1 MEAIERLIVSE
12 TDTPPGAAAE
22 QARRAGRETL
32 AQLLRRT
39 RARTLRLAE
48 AFEAALG
55 PTLAVPLSPE
65 LNPPLWELG
74 HIGWFADR
82 WVARQPVP
90 QRERGARADPTA
102 ALAPA
107 RQAARGL
114 DADAL
119 YDSSTVPHDAR
130 WSLPLPDLADT
141 RADLQ
146 ASLDETLYLLART
159 PDTDD
164 GLYAFRLALFH
175 EDMHDEAWLYM
186 AQALDID
193 AGESAPPPLAA
204 HHAPNN
210 ATLSLNA
217 ASWTLGWQGPSFA
230 FDNELGGQTVEL
242 APFDIDAQAVTWARY
257 LPAVDAGAVPV
268 PRYLKHDN
276 GRWWQR
282 AAGQWHALDLS
293 APACHLSATEALAW
307 CAWAARRLPT
317 EAEWEHAAHHAPG
330 FHWGQVWEWT
340 ASPFAPFPGFEPHPY
355 RDYSLPWFDGRPV
368 LKGASWA
375 TTPQMRHPRYRNF
388 FTADRC
394 DILAGFRSVALPR

>member
-12 TDTPPGAAAE
+12 PGVPPGAAAE

-39 RARTLRLAE
+39 RARTLRLAA

-82 WVARQPVP
+82 WVARQPAS
-90 QRERGARADPTA
+90 QRERGARADPSA

-107 RQAARGL
+107 RQAARGV

-119 YDSSTVPHDAR
+119 YDSSAVPHDAR
-130 WSLPLPDLADT
+130 WSLPLPDLAST

-146 ASLDETLYLLART
+146 ASLDETLALLART

-186 AQALDID
+186 AQALDIE
-193 AGESAPPPLAA
+193 AGESAPPPP
-204 HHAPNN
+204 APND
-210 ATLSLNA
+210 AELSLDA
-217 ASWTLGWQGPSFA
+217 ASWALGWPGPGFA

-242 APFDIDAQAVTWARY
+242 PPFDIDAQAVSWARY

-268 PRYLKHDN
+268 PRYLQRD
-276 GRWWQR
+276 GSRWRRR
-282 AAGQWHALDLS
+282 AAGQWHALDLK

-307 CAWAARRLPT
+307 CAWAGRRLPT
-317 EAEWEHAAHHAPG
+317 EAEWEYAAHHAPG
-330 FHWGQVWEWT
+330 FHWGRVWEWT
-340 ASPFAPFPGFEPHPY
+340 ASAFAPFPGFEAHPY
-355 RDYSLPWFDGRPV
+355 RDYSQPWFDGRPV

-375 TTPQMRHPRYRNF
+375 SAPQMRHPRYRNF
-388 FTADRC
+388 FTADRS
-394 DILAGFRSVALPR
+394 DILAGFRSVAVPR